1 LKIIRIDDIIFNDDN
16 LVNTLVDL
24 SNAQPC
30 AFGIFSE
37 SFPAIGKLVPVLE
50 QLPTGYKIVL
60 DRSHQSQAVDW
71 PIPAL
76 YIDWHLLRVNNAMDT
91 KGLQNNSCYNSV
103 TNKFLF
109 LTGKPHK
116 LQRIKLLWMYAQ
128 ANLLDRAVWSLFLD
142 NNIVEKCRKFLPELD
157 ESELAEFLAQHQR
170 NPDNIELE
178 KHEAQVLSGT
188 WWQKNLYEQ
197 TSLNVVSA
205 TEFVNNSYDMV
216 LCEKIWKPIINCQ
229 PFIVAGQQN
238 TLTRLKELGFQTF
251 EKYMIHP
258 DYSTE
263 SNAQEKLKKIVVNT
277 AGFLDNINIYQTQVI
292 QDVEHNYNHFF
303 QVVDNNMT
311 QLQEF
316 VEDKQLILDFTGRHL

>member
-1 LKIIRIDDIIFNDDN
+1 MKIIRIDDISFKDDN
-16 LVNTLVDL
+16 LVDTLVDL

-37 SFPAIGKLVPVLE
+37 VFLTSKRLVPTLE
-50 QLPTGYKIVL
+50 QLPPGYKIIL

-71 PIPAL
+71 PIPTL

-91 KGLQNNSCYNSV
+91 KGLQNNSCYNPA
-103 TNKFLF
+103 TDKFLF
-109 LTGKPHK
+109 LTGKSYK

-142 NNIVEKCRKFLPELD
+142 NNTVKNCRKFLPELD
-157 ESELAEFLAQHQR
+157 ELELTKFLTQYQC

-178 KHEAQVLSGT
+178 RHEAQVLSGT

-197 TSLNVVSA
+197 TSLNVISA
-205 TEFVNNSYDMV
+205 TEFVNNSYDMI

-238 TLTRLKELGFQTF
+238 TLNRLKDLGFLTF
-251 EKYMIHP
+251 EKYMVYP
-258 DYSTE
+258 DYSNE
-263 SNAQEKLKKIVVNT
+263 SNTQEKLKKIVANT
-277 AGFLDNINIYQTQVI
+277 AGFLDNINIYQTQVT

-311 QLQEF
+311 QLREF
-316 VEDKQLILDFTGRHL
+316 VEDNQLILDFTGRHL